1 MVFALIAIV
10 VMIPICRWF
19 RSYLNHIKKR
29 PMLVAGKIER
39 PLSSKMTV
47 FAISILLI
55 LIFSKYIYM
64 ASLTS
69 YYTFYLIH
77 KFNVSVQDSQ
87 LYLFIFLV
95 ATAIGTL
102 IGGPVGDRIGRK
114 YVIWA
119 SILGAAP
126 FSLLMPHANLM
137 WTIILSFC
145 VGLMLSSAFSRHI
158 ALCTGI
164 ASYQARI
171 NIRVI
176 LWICIRGG
184 WCSICCT
191 R

>member
-1 MVFALIAIV
+1 MKAQTVSVRKPVHLPLPMDKTALSIA
-10 VMIPICRWF
+10 
-19 RSYLNHIKKR
+19 
-29 PMLVAGKIER
+29 
-39 PLSSKMTV
+39 
-47 FAISILLI
+47 ILLI

-126 FSLLMPHANLM
+126 FSLLMPHANLL

-145 VGLMLSSAFSRHI
+145 VGLMLSSAFP
-158 ALCTGI
+158 A
-164 ASYQARI
+164 
-171 NIRVI
+171 I
-176 LWICIRGG
+176 LLYAQELLPTKLGLISGLFFG
-184 WCSICCT
+184 FAFEYLV
-191 R
+191 

>member
-1 MVFALIAIV
+1 MKAQTVSVRKPVHLPLPMDKTALSIA
-10 VMIPICRWF
+10 
-19 RSYLNHIKKR
+19 
-29 PMLVAGKIER
+29 
-39 PLSSKMTV
+39 
-47 FAISILLI
+47 ILLI

-69 YYTFYLIH
+69 YYTFYMIH

-126 FSLLMPHANLM
+126 FSLLMPHANLL
-137 WTIILSFC
+137 WTIILLC
-145 VGLMLSSAFSRHI
+145 GIDAFFRFSCHI
-158 ALCTGI
+158 ALCTGV
-164 ASYQARI
+164 ASYQTWI
-171 NIRVI
+171 DIRFV
-176 LWICIRGG
+176 LWICFRSG

-191 R
+191 WQFSG

>member
-1 MVFALIAIV
+1 
-10 VMIPICRWF
+10 
-19 RSYLNHIKKR
+19 
-29 PMLVAGKIER
+29 
-39 PLSSKMTV
+39 
-47 FAISILLI
+47 
-55 LIFSKYIYM
+55 M

-145 VGLMLSSAFSRHI
+145 VGLMLSSAFPAILLYAQELLPTKLGLISGLFFGFLFFPALALVLLFWGGSWLVSFAGDGLAEIVHRSVVGSKLRKDFKSRRKHMSI
-158 ALCTGI
+158 PDEKFGYFADY
-164 ASYQARI
+164 SYI
-171 NIRVI
+171 VLTIRY
-176 LWICIRGG
+176 
-184 WCSICCT
+184 
-191 R
+191 